1 MPPIEPSRG
10 AIDTDV
16 HELTFSD
23 ERYPDRMRE
32 LSDRPPLLYVRGGA
46 CAPRRT

>member
-32 LSDRPPLLYVRGGA
+32 LSDRRRRSMCEGGVRA
-46 CAPRRT
+46 SVA